1 MRKLD
6 LILVD
11 QHKVSSRSRAQ
22 RLISEGKVKVRQF
35 GDWKTPVKAGQ
46 KYPDGI
52 EIDICQ
58 DETDQFASRGGI
70 KLAGALEVSGISL
83 MGAIV
88 IDVGQSTGGFTDCAL
103 RAGASKVVGVDVG
116 HSQLKESLRNDP
128 GVVCLEGGAMPDRY
142 LKACL
147 ISQSFARA
155 MILLLL
161 MCRSSLKPKCCRH

>member
-128 GVVCLEGGAMPDRY
+128 GVVCLEGGQCP
-142 LKACL
+142 
-147 ISQSFARA
+147 IVT
-155 MILLLL
+155 
-161 MCRSSLKPKCCRH
+161 